1 MAMNQA
7 GVGLLLALALVAM
20 PAATAHAAHPAKK
33 GSDAAAKDKGKDKAG
48 GKAGDKAGGKAGDKA
63 GGKAGEEAP
72 AEGDKAPAAGEAAAE
87 GEEEGTEEG
96 PPPEEGG
103 ASTLEELCKIDP
115 ENCVVID
122 MKKAAA
128 RELEEEMYATQ
139 QIYALRT
146 GRVEINPYF
155 GLTMNDQFVSHN
167 GPGLALNYYITNVIA
182 VGANANIYHAMNSP
196 SDFNFETSR
205 AGRIGM
211 PITEYSWTA
220 NANFTYVPAYG
231 KFAGF
236 GDFIF
241 HWDFY
246 LLAGVGA
253 ISTRPIAVID
263 PDNRTFSYEPT
274 VTFGA
279 GGGVRIFFNRW
290 LALMFEVRDYIFFD
304 RLENPSIATGY
315 DASGTPNAQNEDTWL
330 ADSRSFTNNVQAQI
344 GLSMFLPLTWEYKL
358 PK

>member
-7 GVGLLLALALVAM
+7 GVGLLLALALVAF
-20 PAATAHAAHPAKK
+20 PVATANAAQPAGKK
-33 GSDAAAKDKGKDKAG
+33 GGEAAEAKDKGKGKGKDKAG
-48 GKAGDKAGGKAGDKA
+48 GKE
-63 GGKAGEEAP
+63 GETAAA
-72 AEGDKAPAAGEAAAE
+72 AEGETGAKAEGEAAAE
-87 GEEEGTEEG
+87 GEGEGEGEEPGDE
-96 PPPEEGG
+96 PLPDEGG
-103 ASTLEELCKIDP
+103 PSSLEELCKIDP
-115 ENCVVID
+115 TQCPTID
-122 MKKAAA
+122 MNAAA
-128 RELEEEMYATQ
+128 VRELDEEMYATQ

-146 GRVEINPYF
+146 GRLEINPYF
-155 GLTMNDQFVSHN
+155 GVTMNDQFVSHN

-182 VGANANIYHAMNSP
+182 VGINGNVYHGMNSQ

-205 AGRIGM
+205 AARIGM
-211 PITEYSWTA
+211 PITEYSWCA

-241 HWDFY
+241 HYDFY

-253 ISTRPIAVID
+253 ISTRPIAVVD

-290 LALMFEVRDYIFFD
+290 IAAMLEVRDYIFFD
-304 RLENPSIATGY
+304 RLENPAIVSGY
-315 DASGTPNAQNEDTWL
+315 DTRGVPNAQNQDTWL
-330 ADSRSFTNNVQAQI
+330 ADSRSFTNNVQAQL
-344 GLSMFLPLTWEYKL
+344 GLSIFLPFTWEYRL